1 MLEGKNL
8 EKRYGNFTA
17 LSGVD
22 LSVSPGEIVAL
33 LGPNGSGKSTLIS
46 LLSMCLKPDGGEVTV
61 DGERGR
67 EAKKLLSFVPQD
79 VVLFEELSV
88 IDNLKCFSSIKG
100 AQAAERIK
108 ELSRTLLLT
117 DFMKKRVDK
126 LSGGQRRRVNI
137 AVAMMCYPKYLL
149 LDEPFAGVDEK
160 SGDCLIEYLLQLKNA
175 GMGMVISEHDKER
188 IASLADRVIMLE
200 KGHMA

>member
-46 LLSMCLKPDGGEVTV
+46 LLSMCLKPDGGEVIV
-61 DGERGR
+61 DGLTGK

-88 IDNLKCFSSIKG
+88 IDNLKCFSSLKG
-100 AQAAERIK
+100 AEAADRIE

-188 IASLADRVIMLE
+188 IASLADRVITLE